1 MSKTLVNILLSILL
15 LVPVQAIIFNNL
27 ILFNGEVPLVFIYV
41 IISLPVTL
49 GTNISLTLAFIT
61 GLAVDIFGDTQGVNA
76 LACTLLAFAR
86 KPVYHLYMSFDD
98 DLAGMRPSLRTMGYA
113 PYMKYLLTMTLL
125 YCFMVFAIEAFQFH
139 NFSLMLLRIVCSTIF
154 TFVIIYAID
163 SLSIRQRQR
172 EKKL

>member
-15 LVPVQAIIFNNL
+15 LVPAQAIIFNNL
-27 ILFNGEVPLVFIYV
+27 ILFNVAVPLVFI
-41 IISLPVTL
+41 
-49 GTNISLTLAFIT
+49 LAFIT

>member
-15 LVPVQAIIFNNL
+15 LVPAQAIIFNNL
-27 ILFNGEVPLVFIYV
+27 VLFNVAIPMVFIYV

-49 GTNISLTLAFIT
+49 GTNASLTLAFIT
-61 GLAVDIFGDTQGVNA
+61 GLAVDIFGDTQGLNA
-76 LACTLLAFAR
+76 LACTILAFVR

-98 DLAGMRPSLRTMGYA
+98 DLAGMRPSMRTMGYA

-125 YCFMVFAIEAFQFH
+125 YCMMVFAIEAFQFH
-139 NFSLMLLRIVCSTIF
+139 NLMLLLLRVVCSTAF
-154 TFVIIYAID
+154 TFIIIYAID
-163 SLSIRQRQR
+163 SLSIPKRQR